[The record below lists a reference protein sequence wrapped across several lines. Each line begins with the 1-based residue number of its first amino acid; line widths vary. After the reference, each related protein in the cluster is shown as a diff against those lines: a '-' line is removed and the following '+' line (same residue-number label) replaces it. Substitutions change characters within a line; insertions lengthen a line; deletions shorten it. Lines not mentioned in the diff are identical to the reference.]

1 MKDIKKT
8 LQQYCEKTG
17 NTFLDYSEHI
27 AIVTL
32 NLADKRKHEVHSYQ
46 VERDGV
52 QLIEFMAKVCDLEKQ
67 EVNYKEILQLNQQW
81 CCYSRFVIYGGMLQC
96 AASAHYNDIQQ
107 SQIESMLIEVGKL
120 ADQMELELTGE
131 DVF

>member
-1 MKDIKKT
+1 MKDIKQV

-17 NTFLDYSEHI
+17 NNFLDYSEHI

-32 NLADKRKHEVHSYQ
+32 NLAEKRKHEVHVYQ
-46 VERDGV
+46 VDRDGI
-52 QLIEFMAKVCDLEKQ
+52 QLIEFMAKVCDIEKK
-67 EVNYKEILQLNQQW
+67 EVDYKEILLLNQQL
-81 CCYSRFVIYGGMLQC
+81 CCYSRFIIYGGMLQC
-96 AASAHYNDIQQ
+96 AASSHYVDTQA
-107 SQIESMLIEVGKL
+107 SQMEAMLIEVGKL